1 MRFSVIVLLAFVLPS
16 AHAQMK
22 LVQPLPADPSI
33 SALHDVNYRTVDR
46 RTLKFDLYRPTGYA
60 PSAPLRLAIFLN
72 GTGNPEMRGWGQY
85 TGWGRLV
92 TTVGLA
98 GVVFDTHPDGIG
110 EDLDSLM
117 EYLREHRSDLHVDPD
132 STVLFACS
140 ANARAGLPI
149 VMDKRRTYLKA
160 AVIYY
165 GAGPVEQFRLDLPV
179 FYVRAGLDG
188 VGMNRE
194 IDQLV
199 SRAVAANAPLTFVNF
214 GAGHHGFDLVDDN
227 DISREIIAQ
236 SLEFMR
242 SRLEPGFQQTLRS
255 DVTEASAA
263 AAVYRDEWPAAVSA
277 YEALSAAR
285 PTDSEVRRNF
295 GNALLGAGQYARSIE
310 QYERAL
316 ALGNRNVG
324 WISYSAAIAS
334 AKLGDTE
341 GALKWIDNLKDIEPM
356 RKQLR
361 MEPAFSSLRDNPRF
375 KSIAEMN

>member
-1 MRFSVIVLLAFVLPS
+1 MRFGAIVLLACSFACV
-16 AHAQMK
+16 HAQMK

-33 SALHDVNYRTVDR
+33 SALRDVNYRSVDGR
-46 RTLKFDLYRPTGYA
+46 SLKFDLYRPADYKRST
-60 PSAPLRLAIFLN
+60 PLQLAIFLN

-98 GVVFDTHPDGIG
+98 GVVFDTHPDGIS

-117 EYLREHRSDLHVDPD
+117 EYLREHRGDLHVDPD
-132 STVLFACS
+132 SAVLFACS
-140 ANARAGLPI
+140 ANAAAGLPI
-149 VMDKRRTYLKA
+149 AMDKRRTYLKA

-199 SRAVAANAPLTFVNF
+199 VRAMAANAPLTLVNF
-214 GAGHHGFDLVDDN
+214 GAGHHGFDLVDDK
-227 DISREIIAQ
+227 DISREIIAK
-236 SLEFMR
+236 SLEFMK
-242 SRLEPGFQQTLRS
+242 SRLEPGFQQELKS
-255 DVTEASAA
+255 EVAEATAA
-263 AAVYRDEWPAAVSA
+263 AAVYRGEWPAAVSA
-277 YEALSAAR
+277 YEVLSAAR
-285 PTDSEVRRNF
+285 PADSEVRRNF
-295 GNALLGAGQYARSIE
+295 GNALLGAGQYARAIE

-316 ALGNRNVG
+316 TLGNRNLG

-334 AKLGDTE
+334 AKLGDTDR
-341 GALKWIDNLKDIEPM
+341 ALKWIDNLKDIEPM

-361 MEPAFSSLRDNPRF
+361 TEPAFASMRDNPRF